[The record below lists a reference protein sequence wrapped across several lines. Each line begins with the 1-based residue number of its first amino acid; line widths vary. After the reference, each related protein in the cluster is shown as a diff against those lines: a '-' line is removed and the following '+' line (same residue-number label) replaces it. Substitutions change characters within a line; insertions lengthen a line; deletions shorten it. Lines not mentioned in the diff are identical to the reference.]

1 MTCSFWDADGCSGN
15 TTPRKFQRQHMAM
28 DINYHPSNNG
38 DINLQH
44 MGAST
49 NPPPENLGLQHFQV
63 VSEVA
68 PQLFQAGWDEGCH
81 GMRL

>member
-1 MTCSFWDADGCSGN
+1 
-15 TTPRKFQRQHMAM
+15 MAM

-49 NPPPENLGLQHFQV
+49 NPPSKNLGLQHFQV

-68 PQLFQAGWDEGCH
+68 PQLFQAGTKDAMGCGCGSH
-81 GMRL
+81 GNHSTGHAENGGLNQHEIC

>member
-1 MTCSFWDADGCSGN
+1 
-15 TTPRKFQRQHMAM
+15 MAM

-49 NPPPENLGLQHFQV
+49 NLPSENLGLQHFQV

-81 GMRL
+81 GMRLWNMWTTTRGMLKMGDPTNMRYVNG